1 MRRNRREA
9 GEGNFGCLVGLIILL
24 IGVFIAFK
32 MIPVKV
38 RAAELRQT
46 IQDEAKS
53 AGSHN
58 DERIMKAILAKAEEQ
73 NLPVT
78 EDNVTIERRNSNS
91 QILIDVDYVV
101 PIKFPGYVYQ
111 WKQHH
116 HFDNPIF

>member
-9 GEGNFGCLVGLIILL
+9 GEGNFGCLVGVIILL

-46 IQDEAKS
+46 IADEAKS

-73 NLPVT
+73 DLPVT
-78 EDNVTIERRNSNS
+78 ADNVTIERRNS
-91 QILIDVDYVV
+91 QIYIDVEYEV
-101 PIKFPGYVYQ
+101 PIKFPGYLYH

-116 HFDNPIF
+116 HYENPIF

>member
-73 NLPVT
+73 DLPVT
-78 EDNVTIERRNSNS
+78 EDNVTLERKNN
-91 QILIDVDYVV
+91 QIYIDVEYTV
-101 PIKFPGYVYQ
+101 PIKFPGYVYH

-116 HFDNPIF
+116 HYENPIF